1 MVYSSIV
8 APLLS
13 TFPRAIKETTV
24 KHKIIVALLLASFL
38 PLWAHANERESDQD
52 AIQNTMDNVRLE
64 KLMRSMKLDIQGKP
78 GQWQFE
84 LEGFSAMVITDENAD
99 RMRIIVQIPDTEALD
114 AALLLR
120 LMQANFDSALDARY
134 AIANG
139 SLWSTFIHP
148 LSPLGDAE
156 FASGLAQAVTL
167 AATFG
172 GSYSSGALLYQ
183 GGDSSGQLEELY
195 RQILERSQNTEIIL

>member
-1 MVYSSIV
+1 MKCSII
-8 APLLS
+8 A
-13 TFPRAIKETTV
+13 
-24 KHKIIVALLLASFL
+24 ALLLATFL
-38 PLWAHANERESDQD
+38 PLSGHTTENEAAQ
-52 AIQNTMDNVRLE
+52 TKMDNARLHE
-64 KLMRSMKLDIQGKP
+64 LMKSMKLDIQGEA

-84 LEGFSAMVITDENAD
+84 LEGFYAMVITDENAD

-172 GSYSSGALLYQ
+172 SSYSSGALLYR

-195 RQILERSQNTEIIL
+195 RQILERSQNPDIIL

>member
-1 MVYSSIV
+1 MRKLFTIVVYV
-8 APLLS
+8 AMLL
-13 TFPRAIKETTV
+13 PVYGQGKEQEQ
-24 KHKIIVALLLASFL
+24 A
-38 PLWAHANERESDQD
+38 ESK
-52 AIQNTMDNVRLE
+52 MDNARLE
-64 KLMRSMKLDIQGKP
+64 KLMKAMKLDIQGQP

-84 LEGFSAMVITDENAD
+84 LEGFFAMLVTDENAD

-114 AALLLR
+114 AAVLLR

-195 RQILERSQNTEIIL
+195 RQILERGQNPDIIL

>member
-1 MVYSSIV
+1 
-8 APLLS
+8 
-13 TFPRAIKETTV
+13 
-24 KHKIIVALLLASFL
+24 
-38 PLWAHANERESDQD
+38 
-52 AIQNTMDNVRLE
+52 MDNARLE
-64 KLMRSMKLDIQGKP
+64 TLLKSMKLDIQGRS

-84 LEGFSAMVITDENAD
+84 LEGFYAMVITDENAD

-114 AALLLR
+114 AAVLLR

-148 LSPLGDAE
+148 LSPLGDEE
-156 FASGLAQAVTL
+156 FVSGLAQAVTL

-195 RQILERSQNTEIIL
+195 RQILERSQNPDLIL

>member
-1 MVYSSIV
+1 MKI
-8 APLLS
+8 LL
-13 TFPRAIKETTV
+13 RTV
-24 KHKIIVALLLASFL
+24 VVIAMLLPISAQ
-38 PLWAHANERESDQD
+38 ANEQESGERK
-52 AIQNTMDNVRLE
+52 MDNARLE
-64 KLMRSMKLDIQGKP
+64 TLMKSMKLDVQGDA

-84 LEGFSAMVITDENAD
+84 LEGFFAMVITDENAD

-114 AALLLR
+114 AAILLR

-148 LSPLGDAE
+148 LSPLGDQE

-172 GSYSSGALLYQ
+172 GSFSSGALLYQ

-195 RQILERSQNTEIIL
+195 RQILERSQNPDVIL

>member
-1 MVYSSIV
+1 MKTLI
-8 APLLS
+8 AFIAIIANLLPI
-13 TFPRAIKETTV
+13 FG
-24 KHKIIVALLLASFL
+24 
-38 PLWAHANERESDQD
+38 HAGEAQAADSK
-52 AIQNTMDNVRLE
+52 MDNARLE
-64 KLMRSMKLDIQGKP
+64 TLMKSMKLDIQGDA
-78 GQWQFE
+78 GQWRFE
-84 LEGFSAMVITDENAD
+84 LEGFFAMVITDENAD

-148 LSPLGDAE
+148 LSPLEDTE
-156 FASGLAQAVTL
+156 FASGLAQAITL

-183 GGDSSGQLEELY
+183 GGDSSGQIEELY
-195 RQILERSQNTEIIL
+195 RQILERSQNPDLIL